1 MVNSIHHCYHGERN
15 QDEPDANNHAESAKH
30 DTAVEQQAHPYDAL
44 TPDLVMDAVE
54 SLGLLTD
61 QRVFALN
68 SYENRVYQ
76 VGIDEA
82 SPVIVKFYRPERWS
96 REAILEEHSF
106 SQELKDT
113 ELSVVAPE
121 RINCASLHHYQGFDF
136 AIFARQGGYAPE
148 IDNLD
153 TLYRL
158 GTTLG
163 RMHQVA
169 TQTKFK
175 HRRSLS
181 IEQWAIDNQQFLL
194 QQRFIPNSLVPA
206 YQTLSDDLISAMQKH
221 WARVDFEPLRLHGD
235 CHIGNILWRDDCAH
249 FVDFDDCI
257 MGPAIQ
263 DIWLFLSGDRQQ
275 QSAQLME
282 FVEGY
287 EEFYDFDPKQ
297 LRLIETLRTLRM
309 MNYAGWLAKRW
320 QDPAFPMHFPWFNS
334 ENYWSTHILELREQL
349 AKLDE
354 DPLKLHP

>member
-1 MVNSIHHCYHGERN
+1 MVNSIHHCYHDDP
-15 QDEPDANNHAESAKH
+15 QAESAKH
-30 DTAVEQQAHPYDAL
+30 DTAIDSKAHPYDAL

-96 REAILEEHSF
+96 HEAILEEHSF
-106 SQELKDT
+106 SQELKDA

-121 RINCASLHHYQGFDF
+121 HINGASLHHYQGFDF
-136 AIFARQGGYAPE
+136 AVFARQGGYAPE
-148 IDNLD
+148 IDSLD

-169 TQTKFK
+169 SRAKFA

-181 IEQWAIDNQQFLL
+181 IEQWALDNQQFLL
-194 QQRFIPNSLVPA
+194 QQQFIPSTLVPA
-206 YQTLSDDLISAMQKH
+206 YQTLSDDLISAMQAH
-221 WARVDFEPLRLHGD
+221 WAKIDFEPLRLHGD
-235 CHIGNILWRDDCAH
+235 CHIGNILWRNDCAH

-334 ENYWSTHILELREQL
+334 ENYWSAHILELREQL